1 MSGRSKPP
9 SVFAAFSSAP
19 NPDRDRASYCPV
31 LACTRRDSPFHRIL
45 FVNAQRVTRMGTM
58 LLASRLN
65 RVMTENRPCRFCSI
79 AVTLATRTC
88 VRLRARGVGG
98 LSSATVTSP
107 SAALSLSH
115 STKTY
120 EKISAAH
127 TCTSAGDRSAGFD
140 RLLKRSTLKQSQARG
155 MISCSY
161 LRTMRVPWRSAL
173 HALPSNTH

>member
-19 NPDRDRASYCPV
+19 NPDRDRASCCPV

-58 LLASRLN
+58 LLAFRLN

-115 STKTY
+115 STRTY
-120 EKISAAH
+120 KKISAAQ
-127 TCTSAGDRSAGFD
+127 TCTSAGDRPAGFD
-140 RLLKRSTLKQSQARG
+140 RLLKMSTLRQSQARE
-155 MISCSY
+155 MVSCSY
-161 LRTMRVPWRSAL
+161 LRTMREPWRSAL
-173 HALPSNTH
+173 HALRSNMQ

>member
-19 NPDRDRASYCPV
+19 NPDRDRASCCPV

-45 FVNAQRVTRMGTM
+45 SVSAQRVTRMGTM
-58 LLASRLN
+58 LLAFRLN
-65 RVMTENRPCRFCSI
+65 RIMTENRPCRFCSI

-115 STKTY
+115 STRTY
-120 EKISAAH
+120 EKISTAQM
-127 TCTSAGDRSAGFD
+127 CTSAGDKTLGFD
-140 RLLKRSTLKQSQARG
+140 RLLKKSTLKQSQARG
-155 MISCSY
+155 IVSCSY
-161 LRTMRVPWRSAL
+161 SQMMRVPWQSAL
-173 HALPSNTH
+173 RVLPLNMQ